1 MLVLVTENNL
11 RESHKNE
18 RTSVKEHFEN
28 IALDY
33 DKYKER
39 NRYYYQSLKRLLNEL
54 VPDSD
59 ESTILEIGCGTGSLL
74 DYLNPRRGVG
84 TDISKNMIGIA
95 RKKHRHKKNLSFEV
109 SEAENI
115 TIKEKFDFII
125 LIDLIEHLG
134 NPNSAISE
142 LRKVSKKET
151 RIIIS
156 HANPI
161 WEPILNLLEW
171 LKLKMPEGPHNR
183 ITQKELEK
191 ILTKNNFKIIE
202 RGYRLLLPV
211 NIPLLSNIINS
222 TFYRLPLIKKS
233 GLIQYEVI
241 VKRDTIIT

>member
-1 MLVLVTENNL
+1 MTTLKNNL
-11 RESHKNE
+11 RKSHKNHG
-18 RTSVKEHFEN
+18 RTSVKEHFED
-28 IALDY
+28 IASDY

-39 NRYYYQSLKRLLNEL
+39 NRYYYQSLKKLLKEL

-59 ESTILEIGCGTGSLL
+59 EGTIFEIGCGTGALL
-74 DYLNPRRGVG
+74 DYLNPRGGVG
-84 TDISKNMIGIA
+84 TDISKNMISIA
-95 RKKHRHKKNLSFEV
+95 RKKYKHKKNLSFEV

-125 LIDLIEHLG
+125 MIDLIEHLG
-134 NPNSAISE
+134 NLNSAISE

-171 LKLKMPEGPHNR
+171 LKLKMPEGPHNW
-183 ITQKELEK
+183 ITQEELEK
-191 ILTKNNFKIIE
+191 TLTKNNFKIIE
-202 RGYRLLLPV
+202 KGYRLLLPV

-241 VKRDTIIT
+241 VKRDTTLE